1 MLLTHPPLKTIT
13 CSENKKRL
21 EGAHKHIK
29 VSLVVR
35 VLFFFLKVFVFS
47 SEYILIY

>member
-13 CSENKKRL
+13 CSENKRL
-21 EGAHKHIK
+21 EGTHKHIK

>member
-1 MLLTHPPLKTIT
+1 MLLTHPPLKTIS

-35 VLFFFLKVFVFS
+35 VLFFFLKVFFS